1 MTTIWEKKGW
11 VKLPQEWAESKAK
24 IKFELLGVGV
34 SRGGTLW
41 RLNIIGVP
49 KEIIGNV
56 ADAAAEI
63 TDPATE
69 RSKSNTALVAASILS
84 NTGPGFLA
92 KTKVTKWEIFVA
104 VNDQPIIHKTAET
117 LSHAKSAL
125 EQVTRFNGLAEGRR
139 KHRDLV
145 TGGSHVLETDG
156 TCRTCK
162 QAKEQ
167 G

>member
-1 MTTIWEKKGW
+1 MSTIWEKKGW
-11 VKLPQEWAESKAK
+11 VKVPPEWAESKAK
-24 IKFELLGVGV
+24 IKFELLGVAI

-41 RLNIIGVP
+41 RLNAIGVP

-56 ADAAAEI
+56 ADATAEI
-63 TDPATE
+63 ADPVTK
-69 RSKSNTALVAASILS
+69 RSTSNTALVAASILA

-92 KTKVTKWEIFVA
+92 KTKVTRWEIFVA
-104 VNDQPIIHKTAET
+104 VSGQPVIHKTAET

-125 EQVTRFNGLAEGRR
+125 EQVTRFNRLAESWR

-145 TGGSHVLETDG
+145 TEGSHVLDADG

-162 QAKEQ
+162 QAKA
-167 G
+167 